1 MRLLRRTLILLAFA
15 LLLPAL
21 AHAQATL
28 AGTVR
33 DTSGAV
39 LPGVTVEASSPALIE
54 KTRTAVTDGT
64 GQYRIAELPP
74 GSYALTFSLSG
85 FGTMTRDGVT
95 VSGSGVIPINTEL
108 RVGAV
113 QETIRVTGESP
124 LIDTQSTRREMVVNA
139 ETLKTLPMTR
149 SYGGVLY
156 TVPGLSVAPG
166 VGGSDLMPSMS
177 VFTAHGATAPR
188 GA

>member
-1 MRLLRRTLILLAFA
+1 MRVIHRTLLLIAC
-15 LLLPAL
+15 LVLLPAL

-39 LPGVTVEASSPALIE
+39 LPGVTVATSSPALIE
-54 KTRTAVTDGT
+54 KVRTAVTDGT
-64 GQYRIAELPP
+64 
-74 GSYALTFSLSG
+74 
-85 FGTMTRDGVT
+85 
-95 VSGSGVIPINTEL
+95 
-108 RVGAV
+108 V

-124 LIDTQSTRREMVVNA
+124 LVDTQSTRREMVVNA
-139 ETLKTLPMTR
+139 ETIKTLPMTR
-149 SYGGVLY
+149 SYDGVLY

-177 VFTAHGATAPR
+177 VFTAHGGNSTEGRMMVNGVPVAGSFSGNSVAQFGYDLARDTCGR
-188 GA
+188 R